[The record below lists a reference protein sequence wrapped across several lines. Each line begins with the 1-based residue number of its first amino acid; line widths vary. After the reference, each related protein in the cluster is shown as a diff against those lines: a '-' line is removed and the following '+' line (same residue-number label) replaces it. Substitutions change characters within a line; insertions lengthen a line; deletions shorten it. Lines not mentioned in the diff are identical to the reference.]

1 MKMRTEKTMKCGKVT
16 KTPSSGNAGGKMEGC
31 GGGGLGPDTP
41 EGPRRGRPMGRATRL
56 AGEPHL
62 RQGPVALCSL
72 TVSPSREAPASG
84 LTPLHTGDLSENIPR
99 VTRANWTTLGPRAR
113 ACCPLTPARAPSG
126 AGRGLAARGSLTSRC
141 GK

>member
-1 MKMRTEKTMKCGKVT
+1 
-16 KTPSSGNAGGKMEGC
+16 
-31 GGGGLGPDTP
+31 
-41 EGPRRGRPMGRATRL
+41 MGRATRL

-62 RQGPVALCSL
+62 RQGPVVLCSL

-113 ACCPLTPARAPSG
+113 ACCPLRPAHAPSG